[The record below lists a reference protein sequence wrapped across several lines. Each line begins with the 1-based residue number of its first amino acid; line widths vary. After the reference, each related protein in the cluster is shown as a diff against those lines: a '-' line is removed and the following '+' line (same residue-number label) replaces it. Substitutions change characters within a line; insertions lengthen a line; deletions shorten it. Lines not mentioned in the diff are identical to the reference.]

1 MSDDRRDAPAVV
13 ESPLSVRTRRR
24 ELLVAG
30 GTSLAGMSVLGLLGC
45 GDEDGGA
52 TGDVLLSISPDVKA
66 IINEQVKTYNDDH
79 PDGNVSVRIMPADT
93 TAYFDRLRTQFQA
106 GGSDIDVIM
115 GDIIWPPQF
124 ASNGWIA
131 DLSDLFTEDER
142 SAFIPGVIEGNT
154 YEDQIYGVPWF
165 TDSGLL
171 YYRSDLLEDS
181 GYSDPPQ
188 TWEEL
193 QEMAAKVQRDAGTPN
208 GFVFTGARYEGGTV
222 LGIEFIRTA
231 GGDVLDGDT
240 VIVDSPEAIDGL
252 TTQQTLVSEGIA
264 PEAVANYQ
272 EDQASG
278 AFLRGD
284 SVFMRMWPY
293 AYDFL
298 GDKELS
304 ELDDNQVGLTQVPVA
319 SPDIERTNVGGG
331 FNFFI
336 NAEAAD
342 EDAAWELIQFLT
354 DTEQQKTLAIEG
366 SYLPTRTELYDD
378 PEIIKTLPAVRLG
391 RDAVENTTTPP
402 VSPYYSDMSL
412 AMSEQFNSN
421 ILGDVT
427 PEEAAANIKQELE
440 SIIERGG

>member
-1 MSDDRRDAPAVV
+1 MTNDEANPRPLVEAPFGG
-13 ESPLSVRTRRR
+13 RTRRR
-24 ELLVAG
+24 EFLVAG
-30 GTSLAGMSVLGLLGC
+30 GTSLAGMSLLGLIGC
-45 GDEDGGA
+45 GDDDGGGS
-52 TGDVLLSISPDVKA
+52 GDVLLSISPDVKA
-66 IINEQVKTYNDDH
+66 IINEQVKTYNADH
-79 PDGNVSVRIMPADT
+79 PDGNVSIRIMPADT
-93 TAYFDRLRTQFQA
+93 TQYFDQLRTQFQG

-124 ASNGWIA
+124 AANGWIA

-142 SAFIPGVIEGNT
+142 SKFIPGVIQGNT
-154 YEDQIYGVPWF
+154 FEDKVYGVPWF

-171 YYRSDLLEDS
+171 YYRSDLLEDA
-181 GYSDPPQ
+181 GYNDPPQ
-188 TWEEL
+188 TWDEL
-193 QEMAAKVQRDAGTPN
+193 QEMAAKVQKDAGTPN

-240 VIVDSPEAIDGL
+240 VIVDSPEAIEGL

-264 PEAVANYQ
+264 PEAVANFK
-272 EDQASG
+272 EDEASG

-298 GDKELS
+298 GDKSLS
-304 ELDDNQVGLTQVPVA
+304 DISESQVGLTQVPVA
-319 SPDIERTNVGGG
+319 KTDLDKVNVGGG

-342 EDAAWELIQFLT
+342 EDAAWELIQYLT
-354 DTEQQKTLAIEG
+354 DAEQQKTLAVEG
-366 SYLPTRTELYDD
+366 SYLPTRVELYED
-378 PEIIKTLPAVRLG
+378 PEIIKKLPAVRLG
-391 RDAVENTTTPP
+391 KDAVLNTTTPP
-402 VSPYYSDMSL
+402 VSPFYSDMSL

-421 ILGDVT
+421 ILGDVS

-440 SIIERGG
+440 SIISKGG